1 MRSAARSPKTH
12 WGANMPD
19 RYPDFIIGGAPKC
32 GTTSL
37 HFILDQ
43 HPAIGLPED
52 EIHYF
57 DADDPITHPDF
68 FFHKNGELIHY
79 DNRPQNKEFL
89 QAYATRFEPFADLPL
104 IGEDSTTYLFSQ
116 VAPHRIKNLVPEA
129 RLIFML
135 RNPVSRAY
143 SQYWHL
149 VKSGRV
155 TCTFERAIHEQRSLI
170 LGSTYLPH
178 LKTYIELFG
187 ADRIKVVL
195 FEDFISDNQKTLD
208 DVTDFLGADRMTV
221 SPDASWF
228 NKTKYPTTLAGQ
240 LALNHIG
247 QHIVGWRYSD
257 HLESR
262 QGLGTKLRRK
272 IHYQWFH
279 RINQIFLKADR
290 PVAMKESTRAYLADH
305 LSRRNQ
311 GLSDLLDRD
320 LASLWPGFTG

>member
-1 MRSAARSPKTH
+1 MT
-12 WGANMPD
+12 D

-43 HPAIGLPED
+43 HPKIGLPED

-68 FFHKNGELIHY
+68 FHDKDGELVYY
-79 DNRPQNKEFL
+79 DNSQENTAFL
-89 QAYATRFEPFADLPL
+89 SAYAARFAPFQDLHL

-116 VAPHRIKNLVPEA
+116 VAPHRIKALLPDI

-135 RNPVSRAY
+135 RDPVKRAY

-155 TCTFERAIHEQRSLI
+155 TSRFERAIREQRSLI
-170 LGSTYLPH
+170 LGSTYLAP

-187 ADRIKVVL
+187 ADRVKVVL
-195 FEDFISDNQKTLD
+195 FEDFIADNQATLD
-208 DVTDFLGADRMTV
+208 SVTDFLGTDRMQV
-221 SPDASWF
+221 DKAASWF
-228 NKTKYPTTLAGQ
+228 NKTRYPTSLSGQ
-240 LALNHIG
+240 LALNQIG
-247 QHIVGWRYSD
+247 RHIVKWRYGD
-257 HLESR
+257 HLETR
-262 QGLGTKLRRK
+262 AGFGNRLRKK

-279 RINQIFLKADR
+279 RINPIFLKAER
-290 PVAMKESTRAYLADH
+290 PQPMQESTQTYLANH

-311 GLSDLLDRD
+311 GLSELLQRD
-320 LASLWPGFTG
+320 LSDVWNDFTG

>member
-1 MRSAARSPKTH
+1 MA
-12 WGANMPD
+12 D

-43 HPAIGLPED
+43 HPNIGLPED

-68 FFHKNGELIHY
+68 FFEKSGELIHY
-79 DNRPQNKEFL
+79 DNSLENAEFL
-89 QAYATRFEPFADLPL
+89 SAYASRFAPFSELPL

-116 VAPHRIKNLVPEA
+116 VAPHRIKALLPNA

-135 RNPVSRAY
+135 RDPVKRAY

-155 TCTFERAIHEQRSLI
+155 TCRFERAIREQRSLV

-187 ADRIKVVL
+187 ADRVKTVL
-195 FEDFISDNQKTLD
+195 FEDFINDNQSTLD
-208 DVTDFLGADRMTV
+208 SVTDFLGTDRMQV
-221 SPDASWF
+221 DESASWF
-228 NKTKYPTTLAGQ
+228 NKTKYPTNLSGQ
-240 LALNHIG
+240 LALNQIG
-247 QHIVGWRYSD
+247 RHVVKWRYGD
-257 HLESR
+257 HLETRAGFGS
-262 QGLGTKLRRK
+262 KLRKK
-272 IHYQWFH
+272 IHYNWFH
-279 RINQIFLKADR
+279 RINPLFLKADR
-290 PVAMKESTRAYLADH
+290 PQPIQELTRTYLANH
-305 LSRRNQ
+305 LSQRNQ
-311 GLSDLLDRD
+311 GLSELLQRD
-320 LASLWPGFTG
+320 LSEVWKDFTG

>member
-1 MRSAARSPKTH
+1 MTA
-12 WGANMPD
+12 

-43 HPAIGLPED
+43 HPKIGLPED

-68 FFHKNGELIHY
+68 FHDKDGALVYY
-79 DNRPQNKEFL
+79 DNSLENTDFL
-89 QAYATRFEPFADLPL
+89 NAYAARFTPFQDLPL

-116 VAPHRIKNLVPEA
+116 VAPHRIKALLPDI

-135 RNPVSRAY
+135 RDPVKRAY

-155 TCTFERAIHEQRSLI
+155 TCRFERAIRDQRSLV
-170 LGSTYLPH
+170 LGSTYTAP

-187 ADRIKVVL
+187 ADRVKVVL
-195 FEDFISDNQKTLD
+195 FEDFIADNQATLD
-208 DVTDFLGADRMTV
+208 SVTDFLGTDRMQV
-221 SPDASWF
+221 NQDASWF
-228 NKTKYPTTLAGQ
+228 NKTKYPTSLFGQ
-240 LALNHIG
+240 LALNQIG
-247 QHIVGWRYSD
+247 RHIVKWRYSD
-257 HLESR
+257 HLETR
-262 QGLGTKLRRK
+262 AGLGNKLRKK
-272 IHYQWFH
+272 IHYNWFH
-279 RINQIFLKADR
+279 RINPIFLKAER
-290 PVAMKESTRAYLADH
+290 PQPMQESTRIYLANH

-311 GLSDLLDRD
+311 GLSELLRRD
-320 LASLWPGFTG
+320 LSKVWQDFTG